1 MRGMHINRDRCA
13 TAVHSTV
20 SGRGAPPRPRFSTYP
35 AGSLVVERHGSHAGP
50 SRGSSCRKEIT

>member
-20 SGRGAPPRPRFSTYP
+20 SGRGAPPRPRFLTYP
-35 AGSLVVERHGSHAGP
+35 AGSPGVERHGSHP
-50 SRGSSCRKEIT
+50 VP